1 MSEEKQIDFKLL
13 LKLFLSTL
21 YLSAFTFGGGYVIVT
36 LMKSKFVD
44 QYKWLTEKEM
54 LNITAI
60 AQSAPGAI
68 AVNAAIV
75 VGFRLAGLLGVLV
88 AVIGTVI
95 PPLTI
100 ISIISLFYDV
110 FSTNKWI
117 VLLLE
122 GMEAGVAAVV
132 IAVSLEMASGVIK
145 EKDTVLTIM
154 MVVAFLANAVF
165 NVNVIFIILISVVIG
180 VLLYFIEEKGAK
192 IS

>member
-95 PPLTI
+95 PPFTI

-180 VLLYFIEEKGAK
+180 ILLYFIEEKGAK